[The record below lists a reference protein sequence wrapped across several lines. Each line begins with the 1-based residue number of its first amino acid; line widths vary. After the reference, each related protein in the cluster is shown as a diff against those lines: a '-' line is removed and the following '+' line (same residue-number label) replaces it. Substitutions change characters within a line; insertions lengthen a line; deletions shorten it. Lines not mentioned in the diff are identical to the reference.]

1 MPESC
6 RIVPGVILQH
16 TPFHAPSC
24 RSLCCTSV
32 RIGDWRRGSVFILH
46 QRGAKSE
53 EGFEG
58 DYTYNMFII
67 SNLEAEVGIEPT
79 HTAFA
84 EPCLTTWLLRP
95 IAREA

>member
-16 TPFHAPSC
+16 IPFHAPSC

-67 SNLEAEVGIEPT
+67 SNLEAEVGIEQMNCSLTESPIT
-79 HTAFA
+79 SSRPLCTESFA
-84 EPCLTTWLLRP
+84 
-95 IAREA
+95 